1 MQAVQGRLQG
11 VLANRVIDDRYT
23 LSVCQFAHTLCDV
36 LARGNDR
43 MRATVSLGDFSLFV
57 TADGADHRY
66 PKRPRPL
73 ASDQAHS
80 AGSSVVQNRLATL

>member
-1 MQAVQGRLQG
+1 
-11 VLANRVIDDRYT
+11 
-23 LSVCQFAHTLCDV
+23 
-36 LARGNDR
+36 